1 MGLSLP
7 SRYARGIPWPSA
19 TTTRKLPE
27 HLEGSNGRPDRI
39 LQRLHDSEINAS
51 LSWFYDDGFKWELGD
66 NINGWTTDGRAST
79 AREANELT
87 ENAFAEFPARS
98 PIGGRE

>member
-1 MGLSLP
+1 MDDLTDTP
-7 SRYARGIPWPSA
+7 
-19 TTTRKLPE
+19 
-27 HLEGSNGRPDRI
+27 
-39 LQRLHDSEINAS
+39 QRLHDSEINAS

-87 ENAFAEFPARS
+87 ENAFAEFPRSAFAEWWKEAR
-98 PIGGRE
+98 RAKTRC

>member
-1 MGLSLP
+1 MDDLTDTP
-7 SRYARGIPWPSA
+7 
-19 TTTRKLPE
+19 
-27 HLEGSNGRPDRI
+27 
-39 LQRLHDSEINAS
+39 QRLHDSEINAS

-79 AREANELT
+79 ARQANELA

-98 PIGGRE
+98 PNGEGSEPSEGSSCAMPISSTDLDGARRDDHH